1 MSNWG
6 TSAALLAGR
15 CRSRLTFTGYNRGY
29 CVFLLGTALGLAF
42 SHTVYLVIDSLGHNF
57 SGENRRV
64 ALSSAEIIRL
74 LDLDPHPT
82 CGFTNEIYR
91 STLQVPTSD
100 LPAGYDGPRSLGG
113 FLYFLVTDRARIL
126 LHCIR
131 SDQMYHHYFGDPLEV
146 LLLYPDGSSAVRVV
160 GSDLMA
166 GMRPQLLVPGSTF
179 HAGRIQPDGNY
190 ALLGTSVWLRAEPSD
205 VELGNVELLTS
216 KYPTAKAEIVSF
228 TT

>member
-1 MSNWG
+1 
-6 TSAALLAGR
+6 
-15 CRSRLTFTGYNRGY
+15 
-29 CVFLLGTALGLAF
+29 
-42 SHTVYLVIDSLGHNF
+42 
-57 SGENRRV
+57 V
-64 ALSSAEIIRL
+64 ALSSAEIIKS
-74 LDLDPHPT
+74 LDLHPHPT

-91 STLQVPTSD
+91 STLQVPAAD
-100 LPAGYDGPRSLGG
+100 LPAGYDGPRALGG
-113 FLYFLVTDRARIL
+113 FLYFLVTDRARIR

-146 LLLYPDGSSAVRVV
+146 LLLYPDGRSAVRVV

-166 GMRPQLLVPGSTF
+166 GMRPQLLVPGGTF
-179 HAGRIQPDGNY
+179 HAGRIRPDGNY

-205 VELGNVELLTS
+205 VEMGNVELLAS